1 MKTLFT
7 VFLSVLLT
15 AGYAQSGTNGA
26 WIYQPDAPTD
36 TMAVLLIEDG
46 YFSVTHFTPK
56 AFIGTFGGATKV
68 DNGKMISTFEFS
80 STDKGMVGNPNEVTF
95 QHNGDDLSVT
105 LPDQTTVLRWKRAP
119 NSTSNDLT
127 GTWRITGRVTEG
139 KMSEMKPGP
148 RKTFKMLT
156 GGRFQWIAMN
166 TETGEFFGTGG
177 GTYTFENGKY
187 TENIE
192 FFSRD
197 NNRVGKQVQFDAK
210 VEDGKWHHSGK
221 STAGDP
227 MYEIWSRIK

>member
-36 TMAVLLIEDG
+36 TMVVLLVQDD

-56 AFIGTFGGATKV
+56 AFIGTFGGTTKEE
-68 DNGKMISTFEFS
+68 NGKLTSQFEFS
-80 STDKGMVGNPNEVTF
+80 SMDKGMVGQPDNPAY
-95 QHNGDDLSVT
+95 QLDGDNLTVT
-105 LPDQTTVLRWKRAP
+105 LTDGKVLRWKRAP
-119 NSTSNDLT
+119 NAAPNGLT
-127 GTWRITGRVTEG
+127 GTWRITGRVNEG

>member
-7 VFLSVLLT
+7 AFLSFLLT
-15 AGYAQSGTNGA
+15 AGYAQSGANGA
-26 WIYQPDAPTD
+26 WIYQPDAPSD
-36 TMAVLLIEDG
+36 TSVVLLIEDG
-46 YFSVTHFTPK
+46 YFSVTHFT
-56 AFIGTFGGATKV
+56 AHSFVTTFGGATRA
-68 DNGKMISTFEFS
+68 DNGKLISTFEFS
-80 STDKGMVGNPNEVTF
+80 SGDKGMVGQPHEVAF
-95 QHNGDDLSVT
+95 RQAGDELTVT
-105 LPDQTTVLRWKRAP
+105 LPEGKVLRWKRAP
-119 NSTSNDLT
+119 NAVPNSLT
-127 GTWRITGRVTEG
+127 GTWRITGRMNEG

-177 GTYTFENGKY
+177 GTYSFENGQY

-197 NNRVGKQVQFDAK
+197 NNRVGKQVRFDAK